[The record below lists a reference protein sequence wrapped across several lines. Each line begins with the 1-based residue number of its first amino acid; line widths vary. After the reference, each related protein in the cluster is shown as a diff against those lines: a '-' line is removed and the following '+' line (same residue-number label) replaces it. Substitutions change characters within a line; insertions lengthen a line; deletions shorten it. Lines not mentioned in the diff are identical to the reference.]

1 MILILLGP
9 PGVGKGT
16 QAKIL
21 ASKLNLRHVSTGDM
35 LREAAAKG
43 TDLGL
48 QAKAIMDKGNL
59 VSDGIMIGLIGEVLL
74 DNASQNGIIL
84 DGFPRTIPQAEGL
97 DKLVARLG
105 LKITAVIN
113 LELDE
118 EENIRR
124 LTSRITCRDC
134 GNIYNLTKD
143 NLNEGSRCPNCGGE
157 LYVRDDDKRETV
169 KQRLEVYIKNT
180 APLKDFY
187 AKTGVLKTID
197 ASGSVDAITKSIL
210 SALGQ

>member
-1 MILILLGP
+1 MIIILLGP

-21 ASKLNLRHVSTGDM
+21 ASKLQLRHVSTGDM
-35 LREAAAKG
+35 LREAATKG
-43 TDLGL
+43 TELGL

-97 DKLVARLG
+97 EKLLTRLS
-105 LKITAVIN
+105 LKIDAVLS
-113 LELDE
+113 LELNE

-124 LTSRITCRDC
+124 LTNRVTCRQC

-143 NLNEGSRCPNCGGE
+143 NLKEGARCPNCGGE

-169 KQRLEVYIKNT
+169 KQRLEVYLKNT
-180 APLKDFY
+180 APLKEFY
-187 AKTGVLKTID
+187 KKASILKTIN
-197 ASGSVDAITKSIL
+197 ASGSVESITQSIL
-210 SALGQ
+210 AILGQ